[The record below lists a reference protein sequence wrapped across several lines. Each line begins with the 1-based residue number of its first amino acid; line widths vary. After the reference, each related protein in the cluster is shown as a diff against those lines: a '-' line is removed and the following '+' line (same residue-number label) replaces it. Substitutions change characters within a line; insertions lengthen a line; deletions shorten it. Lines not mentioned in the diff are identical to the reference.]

1 MRILVSA
8 CLLGCNCRY
17 DGSHRASEKV
27 AKLREN
33 HELIPVCPEQLG
45 GLATPR
51 LPSEIVGDQVLAQD
65 GSDVSLAFQR
75 GAHETL
81 KLARLLGCETA
92 VLKSLSP
99 SCGYGEVYDGT
110 FTGGKRP
117 GKGVTAALLEH
128 AGLRILTEEQMEGL

>member
-8 CLLGCNCRY
+8 CLLGCHCRY
-17 DGSHRASEKV
+17 DGSHRACEAV
-27 AKLREN
+27 AQLREK
-33 HELIPVCPEQLG
+33 HQLIPVCPEQLG

-51 LPSEIVGDQVLAQD
+51 LPSEIVGDKVMAQD
-65 GSDVSLAFQR
+65 GSDVSLAFQK

-81 KLARLLGCETA
+81 KLARLLGCDTA
-92 VLKSLSP
+92 ILKSGSP
-99 SCGYGEVYDGT
+99 SCGYGEIYDGT

-128 AGLRILTEEQMEGL
+128 AGLRVLNEEQVEAL